1 MHPETK
7 LKTWAEIED
16 ISRSLHEMKKKII
29 FTNGCFDILH
39 AGHVAYLNDAKQL
52 GDVMIV
58 GLNSDDSIHRIKGE
72 SRPVNLQ
79 RERAFV
85 LGGLADVDY
94 IVIFNED
101 TPYDL
106 IKLISPNVLVKG
118 GDWLPEN
125 IVGND
130 IVTANGGEV
139 KSLPYREGFSTTD
152 TITKII
158 ESYRHVIEGEGK

>member
-1 MHPETK
+1 
-7 LKTWAEIED
+7 
-16 ISRSLHEMKKKII
+16 
-29 FTNGCFDILH
+29 
-39 AGHVAYLNDAKQL
+39 
-52 GDVMIV
+52 
-58 GLNSDDSIHRIKGE
+58 LNSDDSIHRIKGE